1 MVVEGGGEG
10 GRGGGDGGGEGDR
23 GRGVLGFFLNGFVTT
38 VLTLL
43 LSFFNMVRWFYLIV
57 LWFVINEESTRVGL

>member
-23 GRGVLGFFLNGFVTT
+23 GWGVLGFFLNGFVTT

-43 LSFFNMVRWFYLIV
+43 LSFFNMVRLFYLNVI
-57 LWFVINEESTRVGL
+57 WFVITEERTRVGL